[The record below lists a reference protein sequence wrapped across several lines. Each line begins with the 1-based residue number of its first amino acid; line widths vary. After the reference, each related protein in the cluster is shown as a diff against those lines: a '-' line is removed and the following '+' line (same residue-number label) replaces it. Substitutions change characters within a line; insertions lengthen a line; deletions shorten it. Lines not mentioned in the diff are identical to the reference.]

1 MKTTV
6 HIRALSVSENGPV
19 AAISLPSAPFEVEA
33 TDRSE
38 TAPRVRG
45 LVSAKPDI
53 AQRIRWIR
61 EALA

>member
-6 HIRALSVSENGPV
+6 HIRRLSVSENGPV
-19 AAISLPSAPFEVEA
+19 DPVRLPQMPFKIEA

-53 AQRIRWIR
+53 DQRIRWIR